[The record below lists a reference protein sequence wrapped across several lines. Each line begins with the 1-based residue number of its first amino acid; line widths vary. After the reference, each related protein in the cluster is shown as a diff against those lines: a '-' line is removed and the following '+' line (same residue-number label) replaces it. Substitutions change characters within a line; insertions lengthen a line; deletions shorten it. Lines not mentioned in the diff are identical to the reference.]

1 MFTSLSKGLILP
13 GSEREPTD
21 LEKEKAMGPEHDA
34 ELVELAGLR
43 YWNEHEA
50 RVVVEAWRRSGESRA
65 AFSRRYGIHPTRLGR
80 WARQMGDRAEGPVL
94 FHPVH
99 LVQREERG
107 WGGPIEIELGR
118 DCRVRVAG
126 GFETRDL
133 ERVLGVLAQGGWC

>member
-1 MFTSLSKGLILP
+1 
-13 GSEREPTD
+13 
-21 LEKEKAMGPEHDA
+21 MGT
-34 ELVELAGLR
+34 ELDGEVVELAGLR
-43 YWNEHEA
+43 LWREAEA
-50 RVVVEAWRRSGESRA
+50 RVVVEAWRRSGESQA
-65 AFSRRYGIHPTRLGR
+65 SFGRRYGIHPTRLSR
-80 WARQMGDRAEGPVL
+80 WARQLGDGAEEPLL

-118 DCRVRVAG
+118 DCRVRVAR